1 MATDATSTK
10 ANRSARFKWSRR
22 FVVALLIYTVV
33 GFFVVPAIIKS
44 QMLKRLPGLTKRQ
57 ASVQQV
63 RFNPYV
69 LSLTIRGFSLKE
81 ADGEVFSSFDEFYI
95 NFQLWASLFK
105 QSWVFKEISLKKP
118 FAQITYRED
127 GNFNFANLISN
138 SSPEPKQPAKPQ
150 PLPRL
155 LVYDLSVTNGGLA
168 FADLKRKDPFHT
180 QFLPINVNLTNLT
193 TIRDKNSPYSFM
205 ARTDSGESFAWS
217 GTITI
222 NPLRSTGLFR
232 LGGLKLGKYSTY
244 SHDYAR
250 FEIVNGLVDV
260 AADYRYDS
268 ATNAMDLEVSKAAVH
283 LSNLELKAPDTGE
296 MVLTIP
302 SLSVTDTEASVARQT
317 ARVGLVKSSGG
328 SVLVRQNKDGTI
340 NLLSLLN
347 SLPAGDKKTA
357 DTNTLPWAVKIDEI
371 AFDNYAIKAE
381 DKKPGKPASFN
392 IDQIGFD
399 VKGVSNASNAP
410 VTASLSLRFQETGSI
425 AVNGT
430 ATLIPPSADL
440 QLALT
445 NLDLRSIEPYVA
457 EQLKVAITRGALDL
471 HGRARYAPPEPGAPL
486 INFTGNLALAK
497 FATTDDVLFKDFA
510 KWDALTV
517 DGIQLD
523 MQPDKLH
530 VKQVKFSGLNM
541 GLVVGPDKRV
551 NLQTILR
558 NQIGGKTNVA
568 ASAKANPPPSP
579 TKDVGVHVGG
589 YERTNAVAASKKIPD
604 VALETLVLEN
614 ASFHFDDQ
622 SIEPHCSFDV
632 QEFGGSIK
640 GLSSK
645 DDTTAV
651 VDMRGKVDS
660 RSPFSMTGKI
670 NPLAK
675 DIFADITVTFT
686 NTELTA
692 FTPYCEK
699 FAGRPLQKG
708 KLSFGVHYLIEKNA
722 LKAQNG
728 IYVDQLTLG
737 PKNNSPD
744 ATKLPV
750 KLGIA
755 LLKDRS
761 GRIKL
766 DIPVEGR
773 VDDPKFKVGPVIW
786 HVVENLLVKAATS
799 PFSLLGAA
807 FGGGEEMSFVAFEP
821 GRSNVVEAEA
831 RKLDTL
837 AKALYERPAL
847 TLEINGSVD
856 PARDREPIAQIKLD
870 QQIKSLWVKELT
882 DAGKPVMAMEEVA
895 LEPKERER
903 LLKKLYRQTLG
914 RYKPTE
920 VSTNQ
925 SPTTVAQDAAA
936 RQMAY
941 VAEKESRDHGASLLR
956 TQLKPIFLPVKST
969 TTAASPSGKPE
980 RPKSRYE
987 LELADMENQLLQ
999 KVQVTDDD
1007 LRDLMRQRASR
1018 VQSYLLKTEKVTAER
1033 LFITAPKPISASSK
1047 GEDRVN
1053 LSLD

>member
-1 MATDATSTK
+1 MGTTSWK
-10 ANRSARFKWSRR
+10 IILSARFKWPRR
-22 FVVALLIYTVV
+22 IAIALLIYTVV

-44 QMLKRLPGLTKRQ
+44 QMLKRLPALTKRQ
-57 ASVQQV
+57 VEVQQV

-81 ADGEVFSSFDEFYI
+81 PDGEVFSSFDEFYI
-95 NFQLWASLFK
+95 NFQPWASLFK
-105 QSWVFKEISLKKP
+105 RSWVFKEISLKKP

-138 SSPEPKQPAKPQ
+138 SAPESKSPAKPQ
-150 PLPRL
+150 SLPQL
-155 LVYDLSVTNGGLA
+155 LVYDLSVTNGGVA

-193 TIRDKNSPYSFM
+193 TIRDGNSPYSFM

-217 GTITI
+217 GTITL
-222 NPLRSTGLFR
+222 NPLRSAGLFR

-250 FEIVNGLVDV
+250 FEIVNGLLDV
-260 AADYRYDS
+260 AADYHYDS
-268 ATNAMDLEVSKAAVH
+268 ATNAMDLVVSKAAVH
-283 LSNLELKAPDTGE
+283 LNNLELKAPDTGE
-296 MVLTIP
+296 MVIAIP
-302 SLSVTDTEASVARQT
+302 SFSVTDTEASVARKT

-328 SVLVRQNKDGTI
+328 SLLVRQNQDGSI

-347 SLPAGDKKTA
+347 NLPAGAPVQKPAGDKKSTDDNA
-357 DTNTLPWAVKIDEI
+357 SPWVVKIDEI
-371 AFDNYAIKAE
+371 AFDNYTIKAE
-381 DKKPGKPASFN
+381 DKKPAKPASFN
-392 IDQIGFD
+392 IDQLGFD
-399 VKGVSNASNAP
+399 LKGVSNTSNAP

-430 ATLIPPSADL
+430 ATLMPPSADL

-457 EQLKVAITRGALDL
+457 EQVKVAITSGSLSL
-471 HGRARYAPPEPGAPL
+471 NGKARYASPEPGAPL
-486 INFTGNLALAK
+486 INFTGDLSLAK

-510 KWDALTV
+510 KWDLLNV

-530 VKQVKFSGLNM
+530 VGQVKFAGLNTS
-541 GLVVGPDKRV
+541 LIVGPDKRI

-558 NQIGGKTNVA
+558 NQLGNTNATTVTAA
-568 ASAKANPPPSP
+568 ASSP
-579 TKDVGVHVGG
+579 HADGNEK
-589 YERTNAVAASKKIPD
+589 TNAVAGTKKVPD
-604 VALETLVLEN
+604 VALDAFVLEN
-614 ASFHFDDQ
+614 ASIHFADQ
-622 SIEPHCSFDV
+622 SLEPHCGFDV
-632 QEFGGSIK
+632 QEFSGSIK

-645 DDTTAV
+645 EDTTAV
-651 VDMRGKVDS
+651 VDFKGKVDS
-660 RSPFSMTGKI
+660 HSPFSMTGKI

-675 DIFADITVTFT
+675 DLFADITVAFT

-708 KLSFGVHYLIEKNA
+708 KLSFGVHYSIEKNV

-750 KLGIA
+750 KLAIA
-755 LLKDRS
+755 LLKDRN
-761 GRIKL
+761 GRIQL
-766 DIPVEGR
+766 DVPVAGR
-773 VDDPKFKVGPVIW
+773 VDDPKFKVGPIIW
-786 HVVENLLVKAATS
+786 HVVMNLMAKAATS

-807 FGGGEEMSFVAFEP
+807 FGGGEEMSFVVFEP
-821 GRSNVVEAEA
+821 GRSDVADAEA
-831 RKLDTL
+831 KKLDTL
-837 AKALYERPAL
+837 AKALYERPSL
-847 TLEINGSVD
+847 TLEINSSAD
-856 PARDREPIAQIKLD
+856 PVKDRLPLAQLKLD
-870 QQIKSLWVKELT
+870 QQIKSLWIKELT
-882 DAGKPVMAMEEVA
+882 DSGKPAMEMEKVS

-903 LLKKLYRQTLG
+903 LLKKVYKQILG
-914 RYKPTE
+914 SYKPTE

-925 SPTTVAQDAAA
+925 SPVLAAQNDSAQAMARIAAQEA
-936 RQMAY
+936 H
-941 VAEKESRDHGASLLR
+941 EHGASLLR
-956 TQLKPIFLPVKST
+956 ATPKPIFQPVKST
-969 TTAASPSGKPE
+969 TTSAPSSSGKPE
-980 RPKSRYE
+980 QPKSRRE
-987 LELADMENQLLQ
+987 LELADKEDQLLQ
-999 KVQVTDDD
+999 KIQVTDDD
-1007 LRDLMRQRASR
+1007 LRELMQQRANR
-1018 VQSYLLKTEKVTAER
+1018 VQSYLLKTEKVTADR
-1033 LFITAPKPISASSK
+1033 LFITAPKPVNSSFK

>member
-1 MATDATSTK
+1 MAMGATFWKSIW
-10 ANRSARFKWSRR
+10 SVRFKWPRR
-22 FVVALLIYTVV
+22 IAIALVIYTVV
-33 GFFVVPAIIKS
+33 GFFVVPAVIKS
-44 QMLKRLPGLTKRQ
+44 QMLKRLPALTKRQ
-57 ASVQQV
+57 AAVEQV

-81 ADGEVFSSFDEFYI
+81 PDGEVFFAFDEFYI
-95 NFQLWASLFK
+95 NFQPWASLFK
-105 QSWVFKEISLKKP
+105 QSWVFSEISLKKP
-118 FAQITYRED
+118 FAQITYRAD
-127 GNFNFANLISN
+127 GSFNFANLINN
-138 SSPEPKQPAKPQ
+138 STAEPKQPTKPQ
-150 PLPRL
+150 SLPKL
-155 LVYDLSVTNGGLA
+155 IIYGLSVTNGGVA

-193 TIRDKNSPYSFM
+193 TIRDRNSPYSFL

-217 GTITI
+217 GTITL
-222 NPLRSTGLFR
+222 NPLRSAGLFR

-250 FEIVNGLVDV
+250 FEIVNGLLDV
-260 AADYRYDS
+260 AADYHYDS

-296 MVLTIP
+296 MVLAIP
-302 SLSVTDTEASVARQT
+302 SFSVTDTDASVARQT
-317 ARVGLVKSSGG
+317 ARVGLIKSSGG
-328 SVLVRQNKDGTI
+328 SLLVRRNQDGTI

-347 SLPAGDKKTA
+347 SPPASAPPTEPVPDKKA
-357 DTNTLPWAVKIDEI
+357 AGGMALPWSVKIDEI
-371 AFDNYAIKAE
+371 AFDNYAIKVE
-381 DKKPGKPASFN
+381 DKKPAKSASFN
-392 IDQIGFD
+392 IDQLGFD
-399 VKGVSNASNAP
+399 LKGVSNTSNAP

-430 ATLIPPSADL
+430 ATLMPPSADL

-457 EQLKVAITRGALDL
+457 EQVKVAITGGTLDL

-486 INFTGNLALAK
+486 INFTGGLALAK

-510 KWDALTV
+510 RWDLLTV

-523 MQPDKLH
+523 LQPDKVH
-530 VKQVKFSGLNM
+530 VNDVKFTGLNM
-541 GLVVGPDKRV
+541 GLVVGPDKRI

-558 NQIGGKTNVA
+558 NQIATGGGNTNAAGNPTPNLGGHETTNGVA
-568 ASAKANPPPSP
+568 ANK
-579 TKDVGVHVGG
+579 T
-589 YERTNAVAASKKIPD
+589 IPD
-604 VALETLVLEN
+604 VALDALVLEN
-614 ASFHFDDQ
+614 ASFHFEDQ
-622 SIEPHCSFDV
+622 SLEPHCSFEV
-632 QEFGGSIK
+632 QEFGGSVK

-645 DDTTAV
+645 QDAV
-651 VDMRGKVDS
+651 AIVDMSGKVDN
-660 RSPFSMTGKI
+660 RSPFSVTGRI

-675 DIFADITVTFT
+675 DLFADITVAFT

-708 KLSFGVHYLIEKNA
+708 KLSFGVHYSIEKNA

-737 PKNNSPD
+737 AKNNSTN
-744 ATKLPV
+744 ATSLPV
-750 KLGIA
+750 KLAIA
-755 LLKDRS
+755 LLKDRN
-761 GRIKL
+761 GRIQFN
-766 DIPVEGR
+766 IPVAGR
-773 VDDPKFKVGPVIW
+773 VDDPKFKVGPIIW
-786 HVVENLLVKAATS
+786 QVVMNLMVKAATS

-821 GRSNVVEAEA
+821 GKSDVAEAEA
-831 RKLDTL
+831 KKLDTL

-856 PARDREPIAQIKLD
+856 PAKDRLPLAQFKLD

-882 DAGKPVMAMEEVA
+882 ASGKPAVAMEEVV

-903 LLKKLYRQTLG
+903 LLKKLYKQTLG
-914 RYKPTE
+914 SYKPTE

-925 SPTTVAQDAAA
+925 SPAAGARKTSAQII
-936 RQMAY
+936 AY
-941 VAEKESRDHGASLLR
+941 VASQEAREHGASLLR
-956 TQLKPIFLPVKST
+956 EQPKATILPVKS
-969 TTAASPSGKPE
+969 ASVVSPSGKPE
-980 RPKSRYE
+980 QPKSRRE
-987 LELADMENQLLQ
+987 LELADMEDQLLR
-999 KVQVTDDD
+999 KIQVTDDD
-1007 LRDLMRQRASR
+1007 LRDLMQQRANK
-1018 VQSYLLKTEKVTAER
+1018 VQSYLLNTEKVTAER
-1033 LFITAPKPISASSK
+1033 LFITAPKPINSSFK
-1047 GEDRVN
+1047 AEDRAN